1 VKGAIHNIS
10 QSAYSRKDSYE
21 EFTHAKSWI
30 HSSIPD
36 FIGISI
42 DSRTIKKKQLFL
54 AFPGALSDGRA
65 FIHSA
70 IRSGCS
76 GVLWEPS
83 NFEWN
88 NEWSVPNLPVKNLRA
103 IAGLLAS
110 DFFGNP
116 SEKLMTIGV
125 TGTNGKTSVTKWLA
139 DALTELGN
147 TCGSV
152 GTLGGNFAGEQVRL
166 EGLDG
171 VTTPN
176 SIVIQAILQTF
187 VMRNA
192 KSAAI
197 EVSSHALSQDR
208 VNGVQ
213 FEVGVFTNLSR
224 DHLDYH
230 RDMESYGAAKA
241 RLFEYPAMRCAVI
254 NIDDEFGR
262 LLANQLLS
270 RQMLVMTYGFD
281 ADADFCAKN
290 IQLSPSSTSF
300 ELQVQSKTYAFEA
313 PISGDFNVS
322 NLLAVIAVLSYA
334 GYSIE
339 KIKGVLKKTKAP
351 AGRLQIVEC
360 DQKPL
365 VYVDYA
371 HTPDALEKVLRT
383 LQKIKQPKSRI
394 ICVFGAGGDRDK
406 EKRALMG
413 ETVKTFSDVAIVT
426 NDNPRSEN
434 PSTIV
439 SQIVGANPD
448 NFLIELDRMRAIQRA
463 VDLSTA
469 EDLILVAG
477 KGHEQYQE
485 INGERLKFSDI
496 DAVKTALARRV
507 EVRE

>member
-1 VKGAIHNIS
+1 MTGGIHNIPLS
-10 QSAYSRKDSYE
+10 RYSREDNRE
-21 EFTHAKSWI
+21 EFINLKSWI

-36 FIGISI
+36 LLGVSI
-42 DSRTIKKKQLFL
+42 DTRTIKKKELFL
-54 AFPGALSDGRA
+54 AFPGTSSDGRA

-187 VMRNA
+187 VLRNA

-262 LLANQLLS
+262 LLANQLIS
-270 RQMLVMTYGFD
+270 RQMRVLTYGIE

-300 ELQVQSKTYAFEA
+300 ELRVQSKTYAFEA

>member
-1 VKGAIHNIS
+1 VTGGIHNIPLS
-10 QSAYSRKDSYE
+10 RYSREDNRE
-21 EFTHAKSWI
+21 EFINLKSWI

-36 FIGISI
+36 LLGVSI
-42 DSRTIKKKQLFL
+42 DTRTIKKKELFL
-54 AFPGALSDGRA
+54 AFPGTSSDGRA

-187 VMRNA
+187 VLRNA

-262 LLANQLLS
+262 LLANQLIS
-270 RQMLVMTYGFD
+270 RQMRVLTYGFE

-300 ELQVQSKTYAFEA
+300 ELRVQSKTYAFEA